1 MASYLPSGVYQF
13 LGSDMKVLVTGGTG
27 VIGEAAVRALH
38 RRGHDVRVLSRHAGR
53 DQAWWPQ
60 GVEGWAGDISDEKS
74 IRGAGEGCDAILHV
88 AGIVEEEPP
97 RRTFQAVNIDGTRY
111 VVLEAERSGV
121 RKLVFVSSLG
131 AERGQSAYHKSK
143 CVAEDVVRSFTRDWA
158 ILRPGAVYGPGD
170 AHLSVL
176 LQMIRTLPVIPT
188 IGDGSQPFQPIWH
201 EDLAEALVVA
211 LERDDIRCQTLDI
224 AGPEL
229 TSQNDLVARF
239 RAITKRDPV
248 QAPLPEFAASLGLR
262 ALDAIGV
269 DVPFSEAQL
278 EMLVERNVIPPGRPN
293 ALTDVFSIEPT
304 GLDDGL
310 RRLADEQPAQL
321 PAEGVGSLTRK
332 RFWVDM
338 RDGRFDAEGLFD
350 YFREHF
356 AELLPPTVQLKP
368 DATGSTRIEE
378 GATLTLEIPVR
389 GHVQVRICEID
400 ERRITLLTVAG
411 HPLAGAVR
419 FLVEARGD
427 AVRFEIQVYDRPASM
442 IDQLLMRAAGGFLQ
456 RAAWIALATNVA
468 RAQGGDASEVQTSEE
483 ELDERELDVV
493 YKWATEL
500 NVQLSR
506 NSTSSGRD

>member
-1 MASYLPSGVYQF
+1 
-13 LGSDMKVLVTGGTG
+13 MKVLVTGGTG
-27 VIGEAAVRALH
+27 VIGEATVRALH
-38 RRGHDVRVLSRHAGR
+38 RRGHAVRVLSRHAGR
-53 DQAWWPQ
+53 DQPWWPE
-60 GVEGWAGDISDEKS
+60 GVEGWAGDVSDEKS

-88 AGIVEEEPP
+88 AGIVDEEPP
-97 RRTFQAVNIDGTRY
+97 HRTFQAVNIDGTRY

-121 RKLVFVSSLG
+121 RKIVFVSSLG

-143 CVAEDVVRSFTRDWA
+143 SVAEDVVRSFTRDWV

-188 IGDGSQPFQPIWH
+188 IGNGNQQFQPIWH
-201 EDLAEALVVA
+201 EDLAEALVIA
-211 LERDDIRCQTLDI
+211 LEQENVRCQTLDI

-229 TSQNDLVARF
+229 TSQNDLATRF
-239 RAITKRDPV
+239 RAITNREPV
-248 QAPLPEFAASLGLR
+248 QAPLPEFVASLGLR

-493 YKWATEL
+493 NKWATEL